1 MAPGGHSELSQVFLQ
16 IGYDITDPDD
26 MLRLAADLRWVDERR
41 KSQESFRA
49 KKWAAVGTILITVL
63 GAAGTLFVQWI
74 WDRFVRAPHP

>member
-1 MAPGGHSELSQVFLQ
+1 MAPGGRSELSHVFLQ

-41 KSQESFRA
+41 KSQESSRA
-49 KKWAAVGTILITVL
+49 KKWAAIGTILITVL

-74 WDRFVRAPHP
+74 WDRFVEAPHP